1 VGERGGF
8 ELRQGRGTGHTHVIT
23 KVQIRRVGFGL
34 ERQGSRGLSSWEP
47 RLREKIDDIRAIFSE
62 EGLVAIGVEVLLV
75 AWYLLRVVE
84 SRCADRV

>member
-1 VGERGGF
+1 VGERGGL

-23 KVQIRRVGFGL
+23 KVQIRRIGFGL
-34 ERQGSRGLSSWEP
+34 ERQRSRGLSSWEA
-47 RLREKIDDIRAIFSE
+47 RLREKIDDIGAIVS